1 MHALYVELNPD
12 AFLCSSVV
20 FHVSCLFPVCKSS
33 WQCLCWVNT
42 GKLYC
47 TCSCYVMFVVYFWGS
62 CWRIE
67 SGVSMETTSGYHR
80 RSFSVLQ
87 ADNWSLIS
95 LWYKR
100 TVCKFDYL
108 LRCVCV
114 FPHISSASM
123 LRFGSFSICD
133 SCSNSFHAA
142 TCVFL
147 FLCVLAIQVFHWLM
161 FREQAGR
168 WMVFITQAQ
177 GLLHWIH
184 SDIVFIQ

>member
-33 WQCLCWVNT
+33 WLCLCWVNT

-114 FPHISSASM
+114 CFLTYHQLQCCGLAHFPSVTPVVTHFM
-123 LRFGSFSICD
+123 QLHVSFY
-133 SCSNSFHAA
+133 F
-142 TCVFL
+142 CVF
-147 FLCVLAIQVFHWLM
+147 
-161 FREQAGR
+161 
-168 WMVFITQAQ
+168 
-177 GLLHWIH
+177 
-184 SDIVFIQ
+184 